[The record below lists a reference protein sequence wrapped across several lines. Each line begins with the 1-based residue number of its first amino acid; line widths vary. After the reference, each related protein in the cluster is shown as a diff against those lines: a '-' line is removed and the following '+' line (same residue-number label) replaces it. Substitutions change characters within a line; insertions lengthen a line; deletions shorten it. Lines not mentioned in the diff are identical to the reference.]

1 MYTILQSKLPLLLR
15 LSESTTQEPVSP
27 WHLDFKP
34 VVTDKGHDL
43 LAQEFKEW
51 RVFSASR

>member
-1 MYTILQSKLPLLLR
+1 
-15 LSESTTQEPVSP
+15 VSP